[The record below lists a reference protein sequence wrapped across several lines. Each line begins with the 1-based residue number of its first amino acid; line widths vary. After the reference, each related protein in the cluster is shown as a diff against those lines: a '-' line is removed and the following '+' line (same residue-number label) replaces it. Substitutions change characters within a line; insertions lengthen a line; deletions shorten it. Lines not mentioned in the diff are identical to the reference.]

1 MEIIYKP
8 PIAKFAIS
16 FIVPKIDGDT
26 WHCNLFP
33 NWPNY
38 WVNMGTGKNFC
49 GRSNRR
55 YPECDPQLP
64 PVVSFYGRD
73 NYGNIYKMGIVDMKE
88 SIETGTNAEAINIV
102 RSRSPQGTMLV
113 YIVHGFTNNG
123 KSEWIYELT
132 KATFKKYQNYRI
144 VVAEVDWGWGANNH
158 LETVSGSLLWRQED
172 RQIGFMETMINQ
184 FYKMYKDGAICQDAY
199 ADYGGQ
205 KGPGVS
211 TLYRKSA
218 ANTVGNF
225 S

>member
-1 MEIIYKP
+1 
-8 PIAKFAIS
+8 
-16 FIVPKIDGDT
+16 
-26 WHCNLFP
+26 
-33 NWPNY
+33 
-38 WVNMGTGKNFC
+38 MGTGKNFC

-158 LETVSGSLLWRQED
+158 LEHVSGSLLWRQEDED